1 MMRGRNY
8 FGPGFWKGGPG
19 PAWEGRGCS
28 QGWGLG
34 RGNPSPFCRFF
45 PWLPRR
51 WWAASG
57 NASGPWAAA
66 PEDVAGPWAA
76 TPTPGEGWKEA
87 DVLKEQASFLQQQ
100 LDEIN
105 KRLEE
110 LDG

>member
-19 PAWEGRGCS
+19 RVGEGG
-28 QGWGLG
+28 GGG
-34 RGNPSPFCRFF
+34 RGNSAPFCRFF

-57 NASGPWAAA
+57 GIPGPWGAA
-66 PEDVAGPWAA
+66 PERAFGPWVAA
-76 TPTPGEGWKEA
+76 PAQGEAWNEA
-87 DVLKEQASFLQQQ
+87 DVLKEQASFVQQR

-105 KRLEE
+105 KRLKDLEGQE
-110 LDG
+110 